1 MKLRDIN
8 QFLLVLSI
16 AFGIPGAITVA
27 SAENSAAINLEQR
40 GREALKTESYSE
52 ALRNFAEASTMTSD
66 AEVRARLNF
75 RQAVTLQQIAIKG
88 ETGDAQ
94 AQLKRAARL
103 FQSFLLTHPDSAAAA
118 NNLAKT
124 FEQLG
129 NLIARESAA
138 GEARRYYEIADQ
150 NYQKA
155 LAIKDSRQGV
165 YLKNYAEFLE
175 QTGDWEKAKEYYAL
189 LIAEHPL
196 SPALRQTLAS
206 SYAEHG
212 SKDFAEYL
220 WHLLDAGYINQ
231 TTRFA
236 LDSLQ
241 KSMNR
246 NDEGR
251 IDLLTIVSVSLAM
264 RSDDYME
271 SLDFRAADPSKSLL
285 NDKLLSQGV
294 QEIVHLHKGI
304 GLNRENYRWWIAR
317 GTGLGDPKVGVWPL
331 DGFRALI
338 RSLGSRSKQA
348 GNPQMAEEY
357 FRLAAEIERGSVDPM
372 AVRAMVR
379 MYAEADQFSKI
390 DETLS
395 QYRVRL
401 FRGKSKAYGDSDVG
415 RIFLY
420 HQTLG
425 ELYALIG
432 RWGDSSTVGSAI
444 FQLEHAQDFSRELA
458 GDSPEKLPA
467 KYQFTPSMVES
478 LASGYE
484 KTGQPVAATR
494 LRIDQAEFYKA
505 ANKPKAAVRVLAPVR
520 EADLSASYKTRF
532 ESLKA
537 SPELNLQLQKLNIE
551 GAVIRDSQG

>member
-75 RQAVTLQQIAIKG
+75 RQAVTLQQMAIKG

-175 QTGDWEKAKEYYAL
+175 QTGDWENAKDYYAL

>member
-27 SAENSAAINLEQR
+27 SADNSAAINLEQR

-52 ALRNFAEASTMTSD
+52 ALRNFAEASTMTID

-75 RQAVTLQQIAIKG
+75 RQAVTLQQMAIKG

-165 YLKNYAEFLE
+165 YHKNYAEFLE

-251 IDLLTIVSVSLAM
+251 VDLLTIVSVSLAM

>member
-75 RQAVTLQQIAIKG
+75 RQAVTLQQMAIKS

-251 IDLLTIVSVSLAM
+251 VDLLTIVSVSLAM

-372 AVRAMVR
+372 AVRAMVP

>member
-75 RQAVTLQQIAIKG
+75 RQAVTLQQMAIKG

-251 IDLLTIVSVSLAM
+251 VDLLTIVSVSLAM

>member
-1 MKLRDIN
+1 MKLRGIN
-8 QFLLVLSI
+8 QLLLVFSI
-16 AFGIPGAITVA
+16 AYGMPGAITVA
-27 SAENSAAINLEQR
+27 SAENSAAIDLEQR
-40 GREALKTESYSE
+40 GREALKTESYSD
-52 ALRNFAEASTMTSD
+52 ALRNFSEASRMTSD
-66 AEVRARLNF
+66 AEVQARLNF
-75 RQAVTLQQIAIKG
+75 RQAVTLQQMAIKN

-103 FQSFLLTHPDSAAAA
+103 FQSFLSTHPDSAAAA

-129 NLIARESAA
+129 SLIARESGTGA
-138 GEARRYYEIADQ
+138 ARRYYEVADQ

-175 QTGDWEKAKEYYAL
+175 KNGDWEKAKKYYAL
-189 LIAEHPL
+189 LVAEHPL
-196 SPALRQTLAS
+196 SPSLRQTLAN

-246 NDEGR
+246 NEEGR
-251 IDLLTIVSVSLAM
+251 IDLLTIVCVSLAM
-264 RSDDYME
+264 RSDDYMA
-271 SLDFRAADPSKSLL
+271 SLDFRAADPAKSLL

-304 GLNRENYRWWIAR
+304 DLNRENYRWWIAR
-317 GTGLGDPKVGVWPL
+317 DAGLGDPKVGVWPL

-348 GNPQMAEEY
+348 GNSQLAEEY

-390 DETLS
+390 DETLGK
-395 QYRVRL
+395 YRVRL
-401 FRGKSKAYGDSDVG
+401 FKGKSKAYGDSDVG

-432 RWGDSSTVGSAI
+432 RWGDSTTVGSAI
-444 FQLEHAQDFSRELA
+444 FQLEHAQDFSQELA
-458 GDSPEKLPA
+458 GDAPEKLPA

-505 ANKPKAAVRVLAPVR
+505 ANNPKAAVRVLAPVR
-520 EADLSASYKTRF
+520 EADLSASYKLKY

-537 SPELNLQLQKLNIE
+537 SPNLNLQLQKLNVE

>member
-75 RQAVTLQQIAIKG
+75 RQAVTLQQMAIKS

-251 IDLLTIVSVSLAM
+251 VDLLTIVSVSLAM

-415 RIFLY
+415 RIFHY

>member
-75 RQAVTLQQIAIKG
+75 RQAVTLQQMAIKS

>member
-1 MKLRDIN
+1 M
-8 QFLLVLSI
+8 
-16 AFGIPGAITVA
+16 
-27 SAENSAAINLEQR
+27 AENSAAIELEQR
-40 GREALKTESYSE
+40 GRAALKTESYSE
-52 ALRNFAEASTMTSD
+52 ALRNFSEASKMTSD
-66 AEVRARLNF
+66 TEVQARLNF
-75 RQAVTLQQIAIKG
+75 RQAVTLQQMAVKSD
-88 ETGDAQ
+88 TGDAQ
-94 AQLKRAARL
+94 MQLKHAARL
-103 FQSFLLTHPDSAAAA
+103 FQSFLSTHPDSAAAA

-129 NLIARESAA
+129 NLIARDSGA

-196 SPALRQTLAS
+196 SPSLRQTLAN
-206 SYAEHG
+206 SYAVHG

-241 KSMNR
+241 KSLNR

-251 IDLLTIVSVSLAM
+251 IDLLTIVCVSLAM

-271 SLDFRAADPSKSLL
+271 NLDFRAADPAKSLL

-294 QEIVHLHKGI
+294 QQIVHLHKGI
-304 GLNRENYRWWIAR
+304 DLNRENYRWWIAR

-348 GNPQMAEEY
+348 GNPQLAEEY

-390 DETLS
+390 DETLGKY
-395 QYRVRL
+395 QVRL
-401 FRGKSKAYGDSDVG
+401 FKGKSKAYGDSDVA

-432 RWGDSSTVGSAI
+432 RWGDSNTVGSAI
-444 FQLEHAQDFSRELA
+444 FQLEHAQEFSREL
-458 GDSPEKLPA
+458 GGNSPEKLPE

-484 KTGQPVAATR
+484 KIGQPIEATK
-494 LRIDQAEFYKA
+494 LRINQAEFYKR
-505 ANKPKAAVRVLAPVR
+505 ANDPKAAVRVLAPVK
-520 EADLSASYKTRF
+520 EADLSESYKSRY
-532 ESLKA
+532 EILKA
-537 SPELNLQLQKLNIE
+537 SPDLNLQLQEMNIKS
-551 GAVIRDSQG
+551 AVTRDSQGR